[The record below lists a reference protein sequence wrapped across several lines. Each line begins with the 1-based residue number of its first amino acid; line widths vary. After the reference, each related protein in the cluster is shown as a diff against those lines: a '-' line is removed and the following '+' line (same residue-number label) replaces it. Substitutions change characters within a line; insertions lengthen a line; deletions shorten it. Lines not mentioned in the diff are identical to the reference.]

1 MEIPEEERQPACVLT
16 CPAHARMFGDF
27 DDPESPVSRAV
38 RERGGYQLMPEL
50 NYNPSNHYLPP
61 RVHAPID
68 TERMRQK
75 GLRAVKDWIHR
86 AVER

>member
-1 MEIPEEERQPACVLT
+1 
-16 CPAHARMFGDF
+16 
-27 DDPESPVSRAV
+27 
-38 RERGGYQLMPEL
+38 PEL